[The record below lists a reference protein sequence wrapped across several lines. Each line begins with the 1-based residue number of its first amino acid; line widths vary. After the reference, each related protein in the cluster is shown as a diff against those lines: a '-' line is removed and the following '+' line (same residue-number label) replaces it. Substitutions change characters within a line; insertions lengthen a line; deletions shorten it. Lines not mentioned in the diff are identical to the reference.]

1 MSNQKQ
7 ELSKKK
13 EEKKDWKTLKG
24 RKLDEEAIKKYKE
37 TRAVWSWRVFKPV
50 VDEEACRRCWL
61 CVDYC
66 PEGVIEKGE
75 KSAEI
80 DYLMCKGCGVCAEE
94 CTFKAIKMER
104 ER

>member
-1 MSNQKQ
+1 MMTGQ
-7 ELSKKK
+7 EV
-13 EEKKDWKTLKG
+13 EWKTLEG
-24 RKLDEEAIKKYKE
+24 RRLDDEAVREYQE
-37 TRAVWSWRVFKPV
+37 GRAVWAWRVFKPV
-50 VDEEACRRCWL
+50 VDEEACTRCWL

-80 DYLMCKGCGVCAEE
+80 NYLLCKGCGVCAEE
-94 CTFKAIKMER
+94 CPVDAIKMER